1 MLLRTGLDKTNQ
13 TNHKHPD
20 YHRRIV
26 DEGFDHIE
34 FILESMSCFIVSHVK
49 EKSIDKSNAKFQWGM
64 DDGRE
69 LSKQIPS
76 FKYCYD
82 RSLIKGMMELLPLY
96 KLLAHSKKIQ
106 NLFNKLC
113 IDQK

>member
-1 MLLRTGLDKTNQ
+1 
-13 TNHKHPD
+13 
-20 YHRRIV
+20 
-26 DEGFDHIE
+26 
-34 FILESMSCFIVSHVK
+34 
-49 EKSIDKSNAKFQWGM
+49 M
-64 DDGRE
+64 DDRRE

-82 RSLIKGMMELLPLY
+82 RSLIKGMKELLPLY